1 MAFKKPVQAGD
12 KVKTTAPLLD
22 AGVYNARILS
32 IVDLGIQPGSPQF
45 PEEKLKLEFRFE
57 LCDEFMC
64 DEAGELLKDKPRVF
78 SYEVTYNE
86 DGFMS
91 EKSSIYKLISAI
103 PNGFEF
109 DLDELIGKPVDVMI
123 QKYVKKSGK
132 NAGKEDNKIASILT
146 MKAKDAA
153 QAPQLVNTPLFFD
166 MSEPTLEVWNKLYS
180 GNPYAQRDRIM
191 ASKSFNGSKIQALL
205 GMEAT
210 TVAKSEVAEYVDN
223 QAEVDLDADV
233 PY

>member
-103 PNGFEF
+103 PDGFTF
-109 DLDELIGKPVDVMI
+109 DLHELIGKPVDVMI

-132 NAGKEDNKIASILT
+132 NAGKEDNKVASILT

-153 QAPQLVNTPLFFD
+153 QAPQLVNTPMFFD

-180 GNPYAQRDRIM
+180 GNPYAQRDRIL

-210 TVAKSEVAEYVDN
+210 ATPKSDVAEYVDS
-223 QAEVDLDADV
+223 QAEVDLDSDV